1 MMPASRL
8 RYNDSVGGRAST
20 ILGAEAQVTLPHQGA
35 IDCDIHPAVPGTKVL
50 LPFMDEFWQDAIQ
63 NRNIDRLELASYPP
77 GAPLSGRPDWRT
89 QAGNPGS
96 DLAQLRAQALD
107 HFGLSHAICNCL
119 YGAQAVYDQ
128 ELGRV
133 LCRAINDWIAKEWL
147 DREPRLKSSIVVSL
161 MNPEL
166 AAEEIERLAGDRRFV
181 QVLVLAMGEMPL
193 GRQFYWPIYR
203 AAERHGLP
211 IGIHAGGM
219 VRHAPT
225 QAGFPSYLVED
236 YVGQTQG
243 FSAQLLSF
251 VAEGVFVK
259 FPGLKVVLIESGVT
273 WLPSLMWRFTK
284 DWRGVRPEVPW
295 VKEPPAAII
304 REHVRLTIQPLDG
317 PPDAADVERIVDQ
330 LGSDDMLLFA
340 TDYPHWQF
348 DGDDVLPPG
357 LPARLHEKIMI
368 DNPLATYPR
377 LKEAKQ

>member
-1 MMPASRL
+1 
-8 RYNDSVGGRAST
+8 
-20 ILGAEAQVTLPHQGA
+20 
-35 IDCDIHPAVPGTKVL
+35 
-50 LPFMDEFWQDAIQ
+50 
-63 NRNIDRLELASYPP
+63 
-77 GAPLSGRPDWRT
+77 
-89 QAGNPGS
+89 
-96 DLAQLRAQALD
+96 
-107 HFGLSHAICNCL
+107 
-119 YGAQAVYDQ
+119 
-128 ELGRV
+128 
-133 LCRAINDWIAKEWL
+133 
-147 DREPRLKSSIVVSL
+147 
-161 MNPEL
+161 
-166 AAEEIERLAGDRRFV
+166 
-181 QVLVLAMGEMPL
+181 
-193 GRQFYWPIYR
+193 
-203 AAERHGLP
+203 
-211 IGIHAGGM
+211 
-219 VRHAPT
+219 
-225 QAGFPSYLVED
+225 
-236 YVGQTQG
+236 
-243 FSAQLLSF
+243 LLSF

-317 PPDAADVERIVDQ
+317 PPDAADVERIVEQ